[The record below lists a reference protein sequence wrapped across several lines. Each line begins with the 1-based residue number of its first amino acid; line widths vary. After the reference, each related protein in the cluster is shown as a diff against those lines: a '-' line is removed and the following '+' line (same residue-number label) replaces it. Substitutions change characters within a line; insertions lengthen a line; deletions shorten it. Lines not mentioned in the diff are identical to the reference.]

1 MTQLLQNKSILV
13 VDDEDL
19 FREILAEGL
28 SFEGAK
34 IVQAPNGQEAL
45 EMAMKNHFDAIITDI
60 RMPVMDGIGFIKGL
74 HQKLNELPKIFICSG
89 FSGLTPSDV
98 EKLKVDDYFQK
109 PFPLSDLI
117 KKVAQSL
124 T

>member
-13 VDDEDL
+13 VDDEDM

-74 HQKLNELPKIFICSG
+74 HQKLNEMPKIFICSG
-89 FSGLTPSDV
+89 FSGLSPSDV